1 MDLYQE
7 QKEETKNSTEGMR
20 PIETKGKCGK
30 QAEWVHFS
38 GFGVFLR
45 FDSNGDGKK
54 MTDCK
59 HNI

>member
-1 MDLYQE
+1 
-7 QKEETKNSTEGMR
+7 MR